1 MQIHVTFSHVA
12 HPCVSFHTCFSR
24 CCSCHVVAVSAQV
37 IRTTPTMRKP
47 PGILW
52 HKLSPEKLG
61 QIRVLQELKSRIE
74 KETGQKLP
82 EGEGRLGERGGRLG
96 TRTDE
101 KD

>member
-1 MQIHVTFSHVA
+1 M
-12 HPCVSFHTCFSR
+12 
-24 CCSCHVVAVSAQV
+24 AVSAQV